1 MQRKNVGQ
9 IISDIF
15 DIPLDGIADIPNAEL
30 IGNTFFNVD
39 GCIGIKKY
47 EKNEIILRCKK
58 YILKISGDELLMT
71 IFSQGRVSIR
81 GVIKSYE
88 VEKVGE

>member
-81 GVIKSYE
+81 GFIKSYE

>member
-1 MQRKNVGQ
+1 MQKKSLGH

-39 GCIGIKKY
+39 GCTGIKKY
-47 EKNEIILRCKK
+47 DKDEIVLRSKSF
-58 YILKISGDELLMT
+58 ILKIMGQELTMT
-71 IFSQGRVSIR
+71 VFSQGRVSIR
-81 GVIKSYE
+81 GYIKSYE
-88 VEKVGE
+88 IEKVKK